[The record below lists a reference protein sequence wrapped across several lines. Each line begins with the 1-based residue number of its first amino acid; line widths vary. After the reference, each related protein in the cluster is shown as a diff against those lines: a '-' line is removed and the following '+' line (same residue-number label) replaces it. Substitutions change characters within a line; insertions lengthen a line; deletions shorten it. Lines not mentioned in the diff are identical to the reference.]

1 MIGAIVIKALD
12 VHQAKV
18 KWGQEFV
25 DDVML
30 KCNGK
35 HPSELYAET
44 EDDEIKECLKLLFN
58 KSLDI

>member
-12 VHQAKV
+12 IHQAKV

-35 HPSELYAET
+35 HPSELYSET
-44 EDDEIKECLKLLFN
+44 EEDDVRECLKMLFKEN
-58 KSLDI
+58 V